1 MRIEGRLY
9 DLYQGSRL
17 LSPLNS
23 IEFTEVEDKEFML
36 TTLQMD
42 IRQETAEFTMIEL
55 RDTSNTN
62 DFTQNGTESFRYLNV
77 KAKDEDDPIKEPKT
91 PIDWK
96 FGTIGVISSLLRRK
110 KRRRFN
116 NYS

>member
-1 MRIEGRLY
+1 MRLEGRLY
-9 DLYQGSRL
+9 DLYQGSIL
-17 LSPLNS
+17 LSPLNTV
-23 IEFTEVEDKEFML
+23 EFTEVEDKEFMI

-42 IRQETAEFTMIEL
+42 IRQESAEFTMIEL
-55 RDTSNTN
+55 RNTAN
-62 DFTQNGTESFRYLNV
+62 NSDFTQNGTESFKYLNV
-77 KAKDEDDPIKEPKT
+77 KAKDENDPIKEPKT

-96 FGTIGVISSLLRRK
+96 FGTIGVISSLIRRG